1 MTKKTKSNLPLTMPV
16 LVGFEENGS
25 WYGLDYQDAKLLIGY
40 ADEEGE
46 VINKVSFLEFAR
58 MVSERQMC
66 YFYPNAAKDSDKLQT
81 ILCNKDSMMSQ
92 MKGKNSMVY
101 CVENDRIYCFSK
113 DDHIIVDCETAF
125 KEDLPN
131 DSLYVMHPMTDLWGK
146 TTSD

>member
-1 MTKKTKSNLPLTMPV
+1 
-16 LVGFEENGS
+16 
-25 WYGLDYQDAKLLIGY
+25 
-40 ADEEGE
+40 
-46 VINKVSFLEFAR
+46 
-58 MVSERQMC
+58 MC
-66 YFYPNAAKDSDKLQT
+66 YFYPDAAKDSDKLQT

-146 TTSD
+146 NTRDQPLRMIVCLRFAGHGYDLASLVICNFASLVLCR